1 MEKESNKN
9 CEICE
14 LNSTCLCFKCN
25 FYFCEKCYK
34 LVHDLK
40 KSNQEHKKEV
50 IDPFISF
57 DLKCRIHKDQKNSLF
72 CTNDKG
78 KSFIIKSIINI

>member
-1 MEKESNKN
+1 MEKENNKN

-14 LNSTCLCFKCN
+14 LNATCLCFKCN

-40 KSNQEHKKEV
+40 KSQEHKKEL
-50 IDPFISF
+50 IDSFISF
-57 DLKCRIHKDQKNSLF
+57 DLKCTIHKDQKNSLF
-72 CTNDKG
+72 CLNDKG
-78 KSFIIKSIINI
+78 KSFIIKIIIL

>member
-1 MEKESNKN
+1 MEKENNKN

-14 LNSTCLCFKCN
+14 LNATCLCFKCN

-40 KSNQEHKKEV
+40 KSQEHKKEL
-50 IDPFISF
+50 IDSFIS
-57 DLKCRIHKDQKNSLF
+57 LI
-72 CTNDKG
+72 
-78 KSFIIKSIINI
+78 